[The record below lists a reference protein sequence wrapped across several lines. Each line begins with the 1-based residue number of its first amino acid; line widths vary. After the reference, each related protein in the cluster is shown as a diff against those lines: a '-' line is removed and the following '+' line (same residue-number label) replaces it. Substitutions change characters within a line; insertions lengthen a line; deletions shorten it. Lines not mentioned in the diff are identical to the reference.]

1 MSNYNIRTFSN
12 GPNKMRSADDYINR
26 KKATTLYT
34 VAASNTSSRAKNSNI
49 PVKTTNLVGNPK
61 LASVGGY
68 NVNSYDLLMNISK
81 GRYYVAPEGRY
92 AELLNNPLFTSD
104 ISNNIKI
111 NDCSNTLIN
120 TKTTI
125 QTPINQTWDL
135 YEGSYLIDKDES
147 ISEWCK
153 CTPNKLSKNRDLQID
168 SRLIYNS
175 NALPQSSPSQIFFN
189 GGARSVAR
197 WNNSD
202 KLRGFSYPKIFCI
215 PFSNNNNNNNNPL
228 PVVFS
233 VTGGTQTT
241 SGDYTLHTF
250 TSNDDLIISII
261 SGDPASTLDFSYL
274 LVGGGGAGGGAG
286 SSANGT
292 GPNNRAASGAGGG
305 GGEVIVGNISLI
317 ANTYPI
323 TIGSGG
329 QPKNNNQI
337 VNNNANGG
345 DGGDTTF
352 NIFTARGGIGGQG
365 NGPSQ
370 TTNYNGGTNGNTT
383 NTGGNGAHSQ
393 LTNSGCSTG
402 GGGGGASE
410 NGSNAIAFKNP
421 NNNNSQTFGGNGG
434 DGYQS
439 LAPFSGSYYGGG
451 GGGGAASEVYVNQG
465 TFTGAPGLGGQGGGG
480 NGGTRNGFNSSLDI
494 FPTNGQNGFGGG
506 GGGGATVSTNIPTIP
521 PRQGTPGGSGVAIIA
536 YLTSYTM

>member
-168 SRLIYNS
+168 SRLIYNN

-215 PFSNNNNNNNNPL
+215 PFSNNNNNNPEGAL
-228 PVVFS
+228 VFS
-233 VTGGTQTT
+233 VTGGAKTT
-241 SGDYTLHTF
+241 SGDYTFHTF
-250 TSNDDLIISII
+250 TSNDNLMVSII
-261 SGDPASTLDFSYL
+261 SGDPTSEIDIFYL
-274 LVGGGGAGGGAG
+274 IVGGGGGGGRGGAG
-286 SSANGT
+286 DEAGT
-292 GPNNRAASGAGGG
+292 NRPTSGAGGG
-305 GGEVIVGNISLI
+305 GGEVKTGSMTVGIG
-317 ANTYPI
+317 TYS
-323 TIGSGG
+323 TVIGGGGTAGGENPNGGKGGDSSFDIINATGGNGG
-329 QPKNNNQI
+329 QGK
-337 VNNNANGG
+337 VNVHDGG
-345 DGGDTTF
+345 DGGASGGGTPGGF
-352 NIFTARGGIGGQG
+352 GGIG
-365 NGPSQ
+365 
-370 TTNYNGGTNGNTT
+370 TI
-383 NTGGNGAHSQ
+383 
-393 LTNSGCSTG
+393 
-402 GGGGGASE
+402 E
-410 NGSNAIAFKNP
+410 
-421 NNNNSQTFGGNGG
+421 
-434 DGYQS
+434 GYDW
-439 LAPFSGSYYGGG
+439 AGGG
-451 GGGGAASEVYVNQG
+451 GGGGAG
-465 TFTGAPGLGGQGGGG
+465 GAPGIVPNDGGGG
-480 NGGTRNGFNSSLDI
+480 DGGAGISGLAPFSGTYGGGGGGAYAAEGGPTKPRGLGGTGGGGDGGKGVGGILNQFATAGTANL
-494 FPTNGQNGFGGG
+494 GGG
-506 GGGGATVSTNIPTIP
+506 GGGGGFGGGQYDMPGGA
-521 PRQGTPGGSGVAIIA
+521 GGSGVVIIA
-536 YLTSYTM
+536 YLTSYTV